1 MYKTLIQLVLFL
13 TLIFVLSFTF
23 YKYFYIE
30 EKKNDLVEDTSKVI
44 KQNDENLKKDKD
56 KDRDK
61 DKIKEKENKEDSI
74 IYNLSY
80 KKFDIKGNIYL
91 IEALKGIM
99 QDNEPNIIFM
109 NKVKASITYLN
120 NEKLLISSKNAIFNN
135 KSFET
140 RFFDGVELKYQDQ
153 KLTSDSLDFLFDKNI
168 AIFKDNV
175 RYENLNTKMFSDKI
189 TINLLTKEIEITSKN
204 SSDKVRIEKK

>member
-30 EKKNDLVEDTSKVI
+30 EKKNDLVENSSKII
-44 KQNDENLKKDKD
+44 KQNDENLKKDK
-56 KDRDK
+56 KK
-61 DKIKEKENKEDSI
+61 GKEKEDKADSI

-80 KKFDIKGNIYL
+80 KKFDIQGNIYL
-91 IEALKGIM
+91 IEALKGIT
-99 QDNEPNIIFM
+99 QDKKPNIIVM
-109 NKVKASITYLN
+109 NGVKASITYLN
-120 NEKLLISSKNAIFNN
+120 NEKLLIFSKNAIFNN

-140 RFFDGVELKYQDQ
+140 RFFDGVELRYQDQ

-175 RYENLNTKMFSDKI
+175 RYENLNTKMFSNKI
-189 TINLLTKEIEITSKN
+189 TINLLTKEIEINSKN
-204 SSDKVRIEKK
+204 SSEKIRIEKK

>member
-1 MYKTLIQLVLFL
+1 MYKTLIQIVLFL

-30 EKKNDLVEDTSKVI
+30 EKKNDLVEESSKVI

-56 KDRDK
+56 KGK
-61 DKIKEKENKEDSI
+61 DKIKDKENKEDSI

-80 KKFDIKGNIYL
+80 KKFDIQGNIYL
-91 IEALKGIM
+91 IEALKGII
-99 QDNEPNIIFM
+99 QDKKPNIIFM
-109 NKVKASITYLN
+109 NEVKASITYLN

-140 RFFDGVELKYQDQ
+140 RFFDGVELRYEDQ

-175 RYENLNTKMFSDKI
+175 RYENLNTKMFSNKI
-189 TINLLTKEIEITSKN
+189 TINLLTKEIEINSKN
-204 SSDKVRIEKK
+204 SSEKIRIEKK